1 MLSIHFGV
9 FSFGK
14 MWTNIEKQL
23 FFPVVTAGLAKT
35 AWMTTVKL
43 GSIGLGKMTAE
54 TQKYINVTLFIGP
67 N

>member
-1 MLSIHFGV
+1 
-9 FSFGK
+9 

-23 FFPVVTAGLAKT
+23 FFPVATAGLVKT